1 MTPLSPIAIEVAP
14 HLVSKNNRQPRLD
27 KIICNDCV
35 PSSVLDLVVEPRFA
49 SYNPWNSF
57 SNYSEMNSV
66 SDSSISNHSPVP
78 INTTAKPQLHSTSPA
93 HKEVK
98 EDGVR
103 SDIPKRSGKKEYKN
117 REPTPKISRAVKE
130 TLRSIEKNQKELA
143 AEVGTSTTTISSYL
157 TGKIRSKGW
166 TKLEQKLQHWMKKQ
180 RALNNVSDFS
190 EDLSDMEES
199 EPHSNM
205 AHDDVSSSEGSEV
218 DNSMESDGSNGF
230 QYPFRPS
237 DYEVGVVYYN
247 VDLPRRGSEFNFG
260 VSVM

>member
-1 MTPLSPIAIEVAP
+1 MTPLSPIAIDIAP
-14 HLVSKNNRQPRLD
+14 HLASKRSARLD

-57 SNYSEMNSV
+57 SNHSEMNSV
-66 SDSSISNHSPVP
+66 SDSSASNHSPVP
-78 INTTAKPQLHSTSPA
+78 INTAAKPQLHKTSPVQ
-93 HKEVK
+93 KEVK
-98 EDGVR
+98 EESVR
-103 SDIPKRSGKKEYKN
+103 TDKPKRSGKKEYKN
-117 REPTPKISRAVKE
+117 REPTPKVSRAVKE
-130 TLRSIEKNQKELA
+130 TLRTIEKNQKELA

-166 TKLEQKLQHWMKKQ
+166 TKLEQKLQQWMKKQ
-180 RALNNVSDFS
+180 KALNHVSDFS
-190 EDLSDMEES
+190 DDLSDLEES
-199 EPHSNM
+199 EPHSNN

-218 DNSMESDGSNGF
+218 DNSVESDGSNGF
-230 QYPFRPS
+230 QYPFRQ

-247 VDLPRRGSEFNFG
+247 MDLPRRGSEFNFG